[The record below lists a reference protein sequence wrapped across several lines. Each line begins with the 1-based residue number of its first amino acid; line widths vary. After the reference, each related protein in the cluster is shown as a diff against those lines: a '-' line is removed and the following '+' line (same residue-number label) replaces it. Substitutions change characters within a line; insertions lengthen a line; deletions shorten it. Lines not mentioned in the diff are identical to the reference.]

1 MVQAL
6 YEPNNL
12 TFDFFIRYLHELG
25 YFERFF
31 WLLSCFTF
39 NGTGNA
45 RQSPI
50 YLLGTVEAGSWK
62 TGFWIKLSPKW
73 QLHIMSRID
82 ITWSENLLWINIFS
96 KKKYVMKTSWTTI
109 MSRGDKI
116 HIIHHWGP
124 NYGVHIILTLL
135 KIVSWCLGMKIA
147 SISQQIITWNFSKH
161 VLSICVPRR

>member
-1 MVQAL
+1 MSQIIWL
-6 YEPNNL
+6 L
-12 TFDFFIRYLHELG
+12 IFFIRYLHELG

-124 NYGVHIILTLL
+124 NYGVQIILTLF
-135 KIVSWCLGMKIA
+135 KFVSWCLGMKIA